1 MMEMEI
7 LWWYWV
13 ILAGA
18 LIVLELL
25 GAAGFL
31 LGIAV
36 AALGTA
42 LLAALLPIGWELQ
55 LLAFAPSAAL
65 LSFLYIKRF
74 RAFNETTDRPQLN
87 NRLVQ
92 LIGSEGSVVS
102 VGAAHAKIQI
112 GDSLWSV
119 VCEESLEVGDL
130 VVITALAGDMLQAK
144 KASH

>member
-1 MMEMEI
+1 MDIEI
-7 LWWYWV
+7 LWWHWV
-13 ILAGA
+13 VLGGA

-31 LGIAV
+31 MGIAV

-42 LLAALLPIGWELQ
+42 VLAALLPIGWELQ

-74 RAFNETTDRPQLN
+74 RSFNEKTDRPQLN

-92 LIGSEGSVVS
+92 LIGREGSVVN

-119 VCEESLEVGDL
+119 VCDESLEVGDQ
-130 VVITALAGDMLQAK
+130 VVITALSGDMLQAK

>member
-1 MMEMEI
+1 MDIEM
-7 LWWYWV
+7 LWWHWV
-13 ILAGA
+13 VLGGA
-18 LIVLELL
+18 LIALEML

-31 LGIAV
+31 MGIAV

-42 LLAALLPIGWELQ
+42 VLTAVLPIGWELQ
-55 LLAFAPSAAL
+55 LLAFAPTAAI

-74 RAFNETTDRPQLN
+74 KAFNEKTDRPQLN

-92 LIGSEGSVVS
+92 LIGSEGCVTS
-102 VGAAHAKIQI
+102 VGAAQVKIQI

-119 VCEESLEVGDL
+119 VCEEPVEVGDQL
-130 VVITALAGDMLQAK
+130 VITSLSGDTLQAK

>member
-1 MMEMEI
+1 MDIEI
-7 LWWYWV
+7 LWWHWV
-13 ILAGA
+13 VLGGA

-31 LGIAV
+31 MGIAV

-42 LLAALLPIGWELQ
+42 VLTALLPIGWELQ

-74 RAFNETTDRPQLN
+74 RSFNEKTDRPQLN

-92 LIGSEGSVVS
+92 LIGREGSVVS

-119 VCEESLEVGDL
+119 VCEESLEVGDQL
-130 VVITALAGDMLQAK
+130 VITALSGDMLQAK